1 MGDSKRV
8 NGGIPKM
15 VVPRNDQFIMEN
27 PFKMNDLGVTPFQ
40 ERPKW
45 WLIIDLDDG
54 KIETGKP

>member
-1 MGDSKRV
+1 
-8 NGGIPKM
+8 
-15 VVPRNDQFIMEN
+15 MEN

-54 KIETGKP
+54 KIETGTPDIFHGKDNGFL